1 MRQKNATKNPVT
13 WTQSTLIP
21 KRGHKYPLSKQQFV
35 FLLTNEQNIVIHGAM
50 KGNRRDRLMWT
61 ESQFVSCSAA
71 WKTNTQHIVRSVC
84 EHTQRRAQTH
94 PVIMNHSRIQTTCF
108 SANPEPDR
116 IISHEGTNVFLL
128 VFILGKLTTLS
139 VLPERKDT
147 TTNSFSIRTVSHTQ
161 SHTPLCVRTS
171 MRRLCISSLS
181 VFLSCISWFCLAS
194 SSHTCWALLW
204 QWRSN
209 CCSLQRTRA
218 HTHTI
223 LTERVWEE
231 RTLLANIKPNVVNI
245 ERELDP
251 QRAFNITGLC
261 FDQAINSVYRD
272 TSAV

>member
-1 MRQKNATKNPVT
+1 MPQKTQLHE
-13 WTQSTLIP
+13 QSTLIMN
-21 KRGHKYPLSKQQFV
+21 RGHKYPLSKQQFV

-147 TTNSFSIRTVSHTQ
+147 TTNSFSIRTVSHTHN
-161 SHTPLCVRTS
+161 HTLLCVF
-171 MRRLCISSLS
+171 
-181 VFLSCISWFCLAS
+181 V
-194 SSHTCWALLW
+194 
-204 QWRSN
+204 
-209 CCSLQRTRA
+209 CSY
-218 HTHTI
+218 
-223 LTERVWEE
+223 
-231 RTLLANIKPNVVNI
+231 
-245 ERELDP
+245 LD
-251 QRAFNITGLC
+251 A
-261 FDQAINSVYRD
+261 
-272 TSAV
+272 

>member
-1 MRQKNATKNPVT
+1 MDSKVGGKKKNILWILTWPINHNYTQSWDKKNATKNPVT
-13 WTQSTLIP
+13 WTQSTLITN
-21 KRGHKYPLSKQQFV
+21 RGHKYPLSKQQFV

-147 TTNSFSIRTVSHTQ
+147 TTNSFSIRTVSHTHNHTLLCVFVPRCVG
-161 SHTPLCVRTS
+161 SASPRSVCFSPASAGSVWPAAHTPAGR
-171 MRRLCISSLS
+171 
-181 VFLSCISWFCLAS
+181 
-194 SSHTCWALLW
+194 
-204 QWRSN
+204 
-209 CCSLQRTRA
+209 CSDSDGPTAAACNTHA
-218 HTHTI
+218 HTHTQYW
-223 LTERVWEE
+223 LKECE
-231 RTLLANIKPNVVNI
+231 KNVPSWLI
-245 ERELDP
+245 
-251 QRAFNITGLC
+251 
-261 FDQAINSVYRD
+261 
-272 TSAV
+272 